1 MMQSQLNWARVAEKV
16 GDIKRSLARLKRHGE
31 RTDEEFLTDENA
43 VLAARYTFIVLI
55 EAATNIAVHI
65 ATRQLHE
72 APTSYADSFFI
83 MADNGLL
90 DEELADHLGEMCGFR
105 SLLVHGY
112 DRIDDTRMLAIIR
125 EDLGDLELF
134 LDAVTRLRS

>member
-1 MMQSQLNWARVAEKV
+1 MMHSQLNWARVAEKV
-16 GDIKRSLARLKRHGE
+16 GDIKRSLAQLRRQGE
-31 RTDEEFLTDENA
+31 RIDEEFLTDENA
-43 VLAARYTFIVLI
+43 VLAARYTFIVLV
-55 EAATNIAVHI
+55 EAATNIAAHI

-72 APTSYADSFFI
+72 APTSYADSFFL

-90 DEELADHLGEMCGFR
+90 DEELADRLGEMCGFR
-105 SLLVHGY
+105 NLLVHGY

-134 LDAVTRLRS
+134 LDAVTRLRN